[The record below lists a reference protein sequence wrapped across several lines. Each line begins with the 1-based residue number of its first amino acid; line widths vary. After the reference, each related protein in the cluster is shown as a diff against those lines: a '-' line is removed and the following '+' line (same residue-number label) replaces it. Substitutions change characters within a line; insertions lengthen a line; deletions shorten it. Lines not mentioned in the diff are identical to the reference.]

1 VAVAEISGVVV
12 YSVRKE
18 EKEIIM
24 GRLTGVDRQN
34 LEVKTSP

>member
-1 VAVAEISGVVV
+1 MLVTF
-12 YSVRKE
+12 YFSVLWKE

-24 GRLTGVDRQN
+24 GSISGVDRQN

>member
-1 VAVAEISGVVV
+1 MLVTF
-12 YSVRKE
+12 YFSVLWKE

-24 GRLTGVDRQN
+24 GRLSGVDRQN